1 MAKRFVFLNS
11 VKKNYQQQGKIFFEC
26 LGYSRAPKATRDKI
40 DRLCAEVGGEY
51 SKALKDFL
59 TSDADMQYISTK
71 YFVSVQ
77 TIDRLRRHFY
87 ERW

>member
-1 MAKRFVFLNS
+1 MAKRFIYLHA
-11 VKKNYQQQGKIFFEC
+11 VKKDYQQQGKIFFEC
-26 LGYSRAPKATRDKI
+26 LGYAKATKATRDKI
-40 DRLCAEVGGEY
+40 DRLCAEVGGIHA
-51 SKALKDFL
+51 KALKAFL

-77 TIDRLRRHFY
+77 TLDRLRRQFY